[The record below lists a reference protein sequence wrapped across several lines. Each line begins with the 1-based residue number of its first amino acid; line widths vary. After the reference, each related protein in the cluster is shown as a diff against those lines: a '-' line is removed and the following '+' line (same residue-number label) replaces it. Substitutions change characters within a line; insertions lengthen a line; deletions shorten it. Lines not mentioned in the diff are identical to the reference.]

1 MTKEKISASSSKPGT
16 NEQNGNA
23 SSRPQMS
30 PFAESAYAFATRS
43 ESPPRSSLFDRFRP
57 RSSRRTANGQN
68 DNVHYGSSDYDLL
81 YYQDDT
87 VQTAAVSH
95 VAAPSNGQY
104 FASTGTIQ
112 HAIPQPLAGASVF
125 IITNTSKSDQI
136 GNKRTLKIME
146 EREAIGCTIQTMG
159 GRWVARFDDENSTG
173 KTNDLAKTNA
183 GNITHAIWLPGDG
196 EEKFFGKK
204 KNKLSHLSNE
214 ALLKLST
221 CQTMDIP
228 IVKPSWLH
236 QVGELRPDQHWSDVD
251 VEKHVPS
258 IVHALQKENSK
269 WSGHTQVKIPPT
281 LTKSI
286 CHSNV
291 GSTASLRRS
300 NSRRDDASRLSASIG
315 DTFQSLCEEN
325 PDLMEEEAIKRACE
339 LSMLDFALVHQTATR
354 KRATSERG
362 YSVINNERGT
372 IGESAYEI
380 LQVDEEST
388 PEEIKVAYKRRAL
401 ETHPDKG
408 GKPGEFEAVARAYRI
423 LLAANS
429 DNALS
434 PDNSFEEGATGA
446 LKSTSHWDC
455 ELKEHRNLVREMYQN
470 HGQDLDANIAKQNFA
485 LERLGLRY
493 RDVGTKNRN
502 EKNELIRNSCFYLS
516 LASSYLA
523 GIGAFAFSKGEVS
536 SDESDEGDSD
546 FDEDYNSDEIDRTL
560 LREAN
565 GALVME
571 TALTLKRTIEAR
583 VLSAH
588 PEWAAKGIV
597 GEEVEAFSDFLV
609 YTLESQTIISDW
621 AVVVFDTS
629 SGFVDVYRGK
639 NYKDEAETNDDGG
652 VGCHIG
658 EAQAASN
665 TLTLRYTPGHYQP
678 LVPVT
683 RDSARPSLKK
693 IISALDE
700 AGVLYVITDGGDE

>member
-1 MTKEKISASSSKPGT
+1 
-16 NEQNGNA
+16 
-23 SSRPQMS
+23 MS

-43 ESPPRSSLFDRFRP
+43 ESPPRNSLFDRFRS
-57 RSSRRTANGQN
+57 RSSRSTVDCQSN
-68 DNVHYGSSDYDLL
+68 NVHRGINDYDLL

-87 VQTAAVSH
+87 LQAAAVSH
-95 VAAPSNGQY
+95 AAAPSNGQY

-125 IITNTSKSDQI
+125 IITNTSKSDHL
-136 GNKRTLKIME
+136 GNKHTLKIME
-146 EREAIGCTIQTMG
+146 EREAIGCTIQNMG
-159 GRWVARFDDENSTG
+159 GRWVARIDDTNLSG
-173 KTNDLAKTNA
+173 NTNDLPNS

-196 EEKFFGKK
+196 KENFFAKK
-204 KNKLSHLSNE
+204 KNKLSQLSNE

-221 CQTMDIP
+221 CQAMDIP
-228 IVKPSWLH
+228 IVKSSWLH
-236 QVGELRPDQHWSDVD
+236 QIGELRPDQHWSEVD
-251 VEKHVPS
+251 VGKHVPS
-258 IVHALQKENSK
+258 IVHALEKKNSK
-269 WSGHTQVKIPPT
+269 WRGHTQVKMPLT
-281 LTKSI
+281 QTKSR
-286 CHSNV
+286 NL
-291 GSTASLRRS
+291 GSVD
-300 NSRRDDASRLSASIG
+300 SRRDEASRLSASIG
-315 DTFQSLCEEN
+315 DTFQSLCKES

-339 LSMLDFALVHQTATR
+339 LSMLDFAIVHHTTTP
-354 KRATSERG
+354 KCATSERR
-362 YSVINNERGT
+362 YSVINDERGIT
-372 IGESAYEI
+372 GESAYDI
-380 LQVDEEST
+380 LQIDERST
-388 PEEIKVAYKRRAL
+388 AEEIKVAYKRRAL

-429 DNALS
+429 DSALS
-434 PDNSFEEGATGA
+434 PDNSVEEGATGA

-470 HGQDLDANIAKQNFA
+470 HGEDLDANIAKQNIA

-523 GIGAFAFSKGEVS
+523 GIGAFAFNEGEVS

-546 FDEDYNSDEIDRTL
+546 FDEDYSSDEIDRTL

-597 GEEVEAFSDFLV
+597 GEEVEG
-609 YTLESQTIISDW
+609 ES
-621 AVVVFDTS
+621 V
-629 SGFVDVYRGK
+629 
-639 NYKDEAETNDDGG
+639 
-652 VGCHIG
+652 
-658 EAQAASN
+658 
-665 TLTLRYTPGHYQP
+665 
-678 LVPVT
+678 
-683 RDSARPSLKK
+683 
-693 IISALDE
+693 
-700 AGVLYVITDGGDE
+700 